1 MKRIWLLAV
10 SATLIVGIAVAGVSY
25 DLQDPKQTQVT
36 IESVEIKDKA
46 CLNNTGGHDTLPET
60 AASEPQENGRK
71 VTIQY
76 VIPVN
81 TQDANLSA
89 ELNRVSKDD
98 GRPLYNLTVK
108 SSEGAESSDCDFGL
122 LYNIELSISD
132 ESPYKVNIY
141 HNGELE
147 GYVSRTESGFATSS
161 TEKGPNR

>member
-1 MKRIWLLAV
+1 MWLLAV
-10 SATLIVGIAVAGVSY
+10 SATLILGIAVAGASY
-25 DLQDPKQTQVT
+25 DLQDPKQAQVT

-89 ELNRVSKDD
+89 ELNRVSQDN
-98 GRPLYNLTVK
+98 GRPLYNLTVN
-108 SSEGAESSDCDFGL
+108 SSEGAEPSNCDFGL
-122 LYNIELSISD
+122 LYNIELSISNG
-132 ESPYKVNIY
+132 SPYKVNIF
-141 HNGELE
+141 HNGAFE
-147 GYVSRTESGFATSS
+147 GYVSRTESGFTASS
-161 TEKGPNR
+161 TAKGPKR